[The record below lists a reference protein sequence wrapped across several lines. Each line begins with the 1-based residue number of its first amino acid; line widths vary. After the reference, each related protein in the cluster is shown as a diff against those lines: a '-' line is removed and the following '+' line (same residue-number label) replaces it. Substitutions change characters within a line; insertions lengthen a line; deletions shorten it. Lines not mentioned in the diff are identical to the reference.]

1 MTLDHPGVNKP
12 RTTPL
17 QLPPPAGEGLK
28 SPPVSGGVEG
38 GVPAAY
44 LRLRVLEPQAY
55 KYHETIR

>member
-28 SPPVSGGVEG
+28 SPPASGGVEG
-38 GVPAAY
+38 GVPGGLFTPPGTRAAS
-44 LRLRVLEPQAY
+44 V
-55 KYHETIR
+55 